1 VLLSWEHDFAQLE
14 LFNLFGAIGADM
26 SFLTAMVAFACN
38 FTHLSNGSFFMAAIP
53 FACLISSL
61 LVETAM
67 NEDFVGEAMTPAH
80 NFPPTKSK
88 VISLEIIQGIIELS
102 WKRIALH
109 EGVIETARI

>member
-1 VLLSWEHDFAQLE
+1 
-14 LFNLFGAIGADM
+14 
-26 SFLTAMVAFACN
+26 
-38 FTHLSNGSFFMAAIP
+38 
-53 FACLISSL
+53 
-61 LVETAM
+61 M